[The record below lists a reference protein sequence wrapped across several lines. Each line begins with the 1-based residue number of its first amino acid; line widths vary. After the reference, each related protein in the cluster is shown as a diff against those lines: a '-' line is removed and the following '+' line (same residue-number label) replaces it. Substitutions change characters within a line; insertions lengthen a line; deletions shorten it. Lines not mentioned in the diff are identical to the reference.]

1 MMMMMMI
8 PPKTPRDNVCT
19 LYENPPSTTLFC
31 PVTTMIMRMV
41 HKVLCSFVVHL
52 SFFLVVVVV
61 IVIVRN
67 HFFF

>member
-1 MMMMMMI
+1 
-8 PPKTPRDNVCT
+8 
-19 LYENPPSTTLFC
+19 
-31 PVTTMIMRMV
+31 MIMRMV